1 MSYYLKDYKI
11 LKRIIK
17 RKVKSSL
24 LILIISIIMIPL
36 LIYLKGGN
44 NIELW

>member
-11 LKRIIK
+11 LKGSIK
-17 RKVKSSL
+17 GRLKSSL

>member
-11 LKRIIK
+11 LKRIMK
-17 RKVKSSL
+17 RKIKSSL
-24 LILIISIIMIPL
+24 LILIISIIVIPL

>member
-11 LKRIIK
+11 LKRIMK
-17 RKVKSSL
+17 RKIKSSL
-24 LILIISIIMIPL
+24 LILIISIIIIPL